1 MGRIINV
8 IVDRGGCMLWI
19 NIANIFIE
27 NRLSGISRVEYEFC
41 SHARKLQKQGVKIR
55 FCTFDARMGFVQVS
69 NTRVDEALHRLK
81 FIEHGRRGKLTLPE
95 RLNRSFHK
103 RLSKIKLKFGYINHP
118 FKTLDVIIGVGLS
131 CNSTEMRS
139 LLLIKQ
145 SITIQV
151 KLFCYDIIPINLPY
165 FCDAGL
171 VHLFSHYMAEAIR
184 VADFFYCDSE
194 HARMELLEYYKKN
207 NITPPPT
214 KSVVLGCDI
223 HTRFT
228 ETDNSVDKLI
238 KEPYL
243 LFISTI
249 EIRKNHELIYNMYLK
264 LLEQGVQN
272 LPKIYFIG
280 KRGWKV
286 EKLLHLL
293 DNDDRTKDKI
303 ILLNGITDS
312 QLVTLYKNC
321 WFTLF
326 PSFME
331 GYGLPV
337 AESLAMGK
345 YCLASNAGSLPEA
358 GGEFI
363 DYLSPYDIKA
373 WCDKFLFLI
382 NNPDYIA
389 QKEQYIKTHYQPVSW
404 ESFSNDIFN
413 RELANIV

>member
-1 MGRIINV
+1 
-8 IVDRGGCMLWI
+8 MLWI
-19 NIANIFIE
+19 NLSNILIE

-41 SHARKLQKQGVKIR
+41 SHARELQKQGAELR
-55 FCTFDARMGFVQVS
+55 FCTFDDRMGFIQVNNES
-69 NTRVDEALHRLK
+69 VDEALHKLK
-81 FIEHGRRGKLTLPE
+81 FIAYNPTTKKLKLGAK
-95 RLNRSFHK
+95 LNRSFYK
-103 RLSKIKLKFGYINHP
+103 RLNKIQRKFGYVNHP
-118 FKTLDVIIGVGLS
+118 FKTSDVILGVGLRS
-131 CNSTEMRS
+131 NASEMHS
-139 LLLIKQ
+139 LLIIKR
-145 SITIQV
+145 SINIQV

-171 VHLFSHYMAEAIR
+171 VHLFSHYMKEAIK

-194 HARMELLEYYKKN
+194 HARIELLEYYQKN
-207 NITPPPT
+207 NITAPPT

-228 ETDNSVDKLI
+228 ESDDSVAKLI

-243 LFISTI
+243 LFVSTI

-286 EKLLHLL
+286 ERLLHLL
-293 DNDDRTKDKI
+293 DNDDRIKDHI

-345 YCLASNAGSLPEA
+345 YCLSSNAGSLPEA

-363 DYLSPYDIKA
+363 DYLSPYDINA

-389 QKEQYIKTHYQPVSW
+389 QKEQYIQEHHQPVSW
-404 ESFSNDIFN
+404 ESFSKEIFT
-413 RELANIV
+413 RELTNTM